1 MEYSVCPYCKIEI
14 FKRNDRDSV
23 ANIASEEKIFMGK

>member
-23 ANIASEEKIFMGK
+23 ANIEEKIFMGK